1 MEKSIAE
8 IIEDVKTEICDNYCK
23 FPEMVMSMVKDI
35 DAAEDELYR
44 KHCDSCPLSRL

>member
-8 IIEDVKTEICDNYCK
+8 IIEDVRTEICDDYCK
-23 FPEMVMSMVKDI
+23 YPELARSMVKDI